1 MERGGVSPGKP
12 GGRGH
17 GKKSFYSLQLYKYVF
32 GSPSLNVRF
41 FTLFFTGVFRVFIED
56 RPD

>member
-17 GKKSFYSLQLYKYVF
+17 GKKSFYSRQSNKNGFCYPVVLIW
-32 GSPSLNVRF
+32 
-41 FTLFFTGVFRVFIED
+41 VFILD
-56 RPD
+56 FSRGVSGFS